1 MLILITVSLYRES
14 STDID
19 DSESLSC
26 VEIHL
31 LIISKLMRLSF
42 YRESFADIDDNES
55 FFRDSFADIDNSE
68 SLLILITVR
77 LY

>member
-1 MLILITVSLYRES
+1 
-14 STDID
+14 
-19 DSESLSC
+19 
-26 VEIHL
+26 
-31 LIISKLMRLSF
+31 MRVSF

-55 FFRDSFADIDNSE
+55 FFRDSFVDIDNSE